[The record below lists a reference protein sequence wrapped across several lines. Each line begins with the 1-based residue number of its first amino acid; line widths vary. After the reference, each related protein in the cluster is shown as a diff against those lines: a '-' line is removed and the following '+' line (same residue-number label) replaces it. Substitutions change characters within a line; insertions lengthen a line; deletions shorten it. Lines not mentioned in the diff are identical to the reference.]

1 MAFELRREGQ
11 ARMTRDGAPRLAVKV
26 ERLAPIGCM
35 AGFVFD
41 SKDREH
47 TDMKGKGEQ
56 GFTLIE
62 LLIVVAIISI
72 IAAIAVPG
80 LLRARMT
87 GNESSAIASLR
98 TTTSSQVSFS
108 AACGNGG
115 YAPSY
120 SILGTPVG
128 GAGGQAFISADLGT
142 EDQPTK
148 SGYDFDMG
156 AGDAG
161 MGGPGDCH
169 TGAETAAGF
178 YASAEPTAPGTTGTR
193 GFAVNAG
200 MTIWQDTT
208 GGAPAEGDFA
218 LAGTISPIQ

>member
-1 MAFELRREGQ
+1 
-11 ARMTRDGAPRLAVKV
+11 
-26 ERLAPIGCM
+26 
-35 AGFVFD
+35 
-41 SKDREH
+41 
-47 TDMKGKGEQ
+47 MKGKGEQ

-115 YAPSY
+115 YAPDFV
-120 SILGTPVG
+120 ILGTPVG

-142 EDQPTK
+142 VAQPQK
-148 SGYDFDMG
+148 SGYDFDMAPG
-156 AGDAG
+156 VAGN
-161 MGGPGDCH
+161 GGPADCH
-169 TGAETAAGF
+169 GNANTGAGF
-178 YASAEPTAPGTTGTR
+178 YASAEPAAVGTTGTR

-200 MTIWQDTT
+200 MTIWQDTA
-208 GGAPAEGDFA
+208 GAAPAEGAFA
-218 LAGTISPIQ
+218 VAGTISPIQ